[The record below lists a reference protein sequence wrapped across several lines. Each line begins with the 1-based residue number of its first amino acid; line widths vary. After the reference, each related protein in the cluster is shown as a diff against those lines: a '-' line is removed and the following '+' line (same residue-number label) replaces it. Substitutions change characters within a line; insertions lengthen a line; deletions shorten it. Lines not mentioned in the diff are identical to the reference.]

1 MCEYLAG
8 PGYGCVPAYS
18 GSEGSMRFAME
29 SFDFVLMDLMLSGRT
44 GEELMAEFAGKVP
57 VIVIFVKNELDS
69 KIEMLSAGANDY
81 RIMSNCQSGWIGR
94 VFYNLIQ
101 NALRHGTG
109 TIRITQKGS
118 IMFFFNR
125 ILGEED
131 ITLPSFLNGFIRRR
145 NPERKGLPV
154 LD

>member
-1 MCEYLAG
+1 MAVFPLIPEVKA
-8 PGYGCVPAYS
+8 PCVLPWS
-18 GSEGSMRFAME
+18 LLI
-29 SFDFVLMDLMLSGRT
+29 VLMDLMLPGRT
-44 GEELMAEFAGKVP
+44 GAELMTEFAGKVP

-109 TIRITQKGS
+109 TIQITQKGS

-154 LD
+154 LDWLL